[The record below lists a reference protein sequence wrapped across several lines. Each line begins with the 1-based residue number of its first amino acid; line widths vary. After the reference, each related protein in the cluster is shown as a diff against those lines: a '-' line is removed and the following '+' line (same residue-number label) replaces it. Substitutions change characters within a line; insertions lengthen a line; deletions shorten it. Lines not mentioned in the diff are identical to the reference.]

1 MMAFLR
7 RGTPLDAEQAKLDRA
22 QARFLAKRRQ
32 SKESRLN
39 QFLDGKVPPRL
50 RSTLT
55 KAFAKAF
62 DLIFSKATPVID
74 KTYNADKARHEYR
87 VNSLTAGGHPS
98 SRNLRQFSSQANG
111 SARANTAIS
120 TAAGVSLGV
129 LGIGIPDIALLV
141 GTMLRS
147 IHQIAL
153 HYGYEHDNDAE
164 RYFILLLIEGSAA
177 HGEHLD
183 MIDADANAFIHHHAL
198 PKAYDASKQIHAT
211 ASALSDEMLYMKFLQ
226 GIPVVGAVGGAFD
239 AVYMHNLTAYARLK
253 YRRRF
258 LADRQTS

>member
-1 MMAFLR
+1 MMAFFR

-22 QARFLAKRRQ
+22 EARFLAKRRQ

-39 QFLDGKVPPRL
+39 QLLDGKVPPRL
-50 RSTLT
+50 RDTLD
-55 KAFAKAF
+55 KAFVKAF

-74 KTYNADKARHEYR
+74 KTYNGDKARREYQ
-87 VNSLTAGGHPS
+87 VNSLAADGHPS
-98 SRNLRQFSSQANG
+98 RRNFRQFSRQANG
-111 SARANTAIS
+111 SARINTAVS
-120 TAAGVSLGV
+120 TTAGVGLGV

-141 GTMLRS
+141 GTMLRG

-153 HYGYEHDNDAE
+153 QYGYEHDNDAE

-177 HGEHLD
+177 HGERLD

-198 PKAYDASKQIHAT
+198 PNAYDASEQIHAT

-226 GIPVVGAVGGAFD
+226 GIPIVGAIGGAFD

-258 LADRQTS
+258 LVNRRTP